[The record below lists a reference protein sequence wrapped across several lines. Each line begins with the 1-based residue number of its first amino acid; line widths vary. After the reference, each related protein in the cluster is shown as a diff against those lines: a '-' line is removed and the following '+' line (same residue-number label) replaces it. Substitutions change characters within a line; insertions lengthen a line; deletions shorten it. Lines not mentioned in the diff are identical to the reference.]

1 MARETPPL
9 LAVGWWMMWAVK
21 LVIMGRFLFIV
32 ALLGALS
39 SWAQTPAGT
48 RWAEL
53 TAKREKLTS
62 YHQEFDIVRTYA
74 ANGGQR
80 AAQRQLILDAAGAR
94 WRERTVSGSENLVRL
109 YDGQALFS
117 FEEGAREYVRAKST
131 APGETP
137 LPTAYRFGEPEWTA
151 AVELP
156 RQPCKITGHP
166 CVILEVPLKGKE
178 MPGAGA
184 NAPRML
190 PGTMRLLAD
199 AETGLLVSYEA
210 SQEVQAPTGG
220 YRQETRLALK
230 QMHFGKAALASLFTV
245 PANFREVTEFTPW
258 NAAKLMEQFGGKPAP
273 ALQLKGIDGKAISL
287 APYGATGQGK
297 IVLLDFWA
305 TWCPPCRAD
314 APVLDKLYQQH
325 SKDLAIVGISVSEE
339 RVIVEKFLR
348 EYPRAYPVALTTE
361 NELSRPYQAG
371 PLPLYLVID
380 REGKLAAAV
389 EGDQGIAELRRLL
402 KKAGLD
408 TE

>member
-1 MARETPPL
+1 M
-9 LAVGWWMMWAVK
+9 
-21 LVIMGRFLFIV
+21 ILF

-39 SWAQTPAGT
+39 SAAQTPAGT

-53 TAKREKLTS
+53 TAKREKLSS
-62 YHQEFDIVRTYA
+62 YHQEFEISRSYA
-74 ANGGQR
+74 VPGGQR
-80 AAQRQLILDAAGAR
+80 AAQRQLTLDAAGAR

-117 FEEGAREYVRAKST
+117 FEEGTPEYLRGKLP
-131 APGETP
+131 APGEPP
-137 LPTAYRFGEPEWTA
+137 LPTAYRFGEPEWTK

-156 RQPCKITGHP
+156 RQPCGVVART
-166 CVILEVPLKGKE
+166 CLTLDVPLKGRE
-178 MPGAGA
+178 MAGGAA

-199 AETGLLVSYEA
+199 AETGLLVSYQA

-220 YRQETRLALK
+220 YRQETRLTLK
-230 QMHFGKAALASLFTV
+230 RMTFGKPALASLFTL
-245 PANFREVTEFTPW
+245 PANFREVAEFTPW
-258 NAAKLMEQFGGKPAP
+258 NAAKIQQQFAGKPAP
-273 ALQLKGIDGKAISL
+273 AFVVKGLDGKAISL
-287 APYGATGQGK
+287 ASYKGK

-314 APVLDKLYQQH
+314 APALEKLHQQH
-325 SKDLAIVGISVSEE
+325 QDLAIIGISVSEE
-339 RVIVEKFLR
+339 RATVEKFLR
-348 EYPRAYPVALTTE
+348 EYPRGYPVALTTE

-380 REGKLAAAV
+380 REGKLTAAV
-389 EGDQGIAELRRLL
+389 EGDQGMAQLRRLL
-402 KKAGLD
+402 KQAGLE

>member
-1 MARETPPL
+1 M
-9 LAVGWWMMWAVK
+9 
-21 LVIMGRFLFIV
+21 ILF

-39 SWAQTPAGT
+39 SAAQTPAGT

-53 TAKREKLTS
+53 TAKREKLSS
-62 YHQEFDIVRTYA
+62 YHQEFEISRSYA
-74 ANGGQR
+74 VPGGQR
-80 AAQRQLILDAAGAR
+80 AAQRQLTLDAAGAR

-117 FEEGAREYVRAKST
+117 FEEGTPEYLRGKLP
-131 APGETP
+131 APGEPP
-137 LPTAYRFGEPEWTA
+137 LPTAYRFGEPEWTK

-156 RQPCKITGHP
+156 RQPCGVVART
-166 CVILEVPLKGKE
+166 CLTLDVPLKGRE
-178 MPGAGA
+178 MAGGAA

-199 AETGLLVSYEA
+199 AETGLLVSYQA

-220 YRQETRLALK
+220 YRQETRLTLK
-230 QMHFGKAALASLFTV
+230 RMTFGKPALASLFTL
-245 PANFREVTEFTPW
+245 PANFREVAEFTPW
-258 NAAKLMEQFGGKPAP
+258 NAAKIQQQFAGKPAP
-273 ALQLKGIDGKAISL
+273 AFVAKGLDGKAISL
-287 APYGATGQGK
+287 ASYKGK

-314 APVLDKLYQQH
+314 APALEKLHQQH
-325 SKDLAIVGISVSEE
+325 QDLAIIGISVSEE
-339 RVIVEKFLR
+339 RATVEKFLR
-348 EYPRAYPVALTTE
+348 EYPRGYPVALTTE

-380 REGKLAAAV
+380 REGKLTAAV
-389 EGDQGIAELRRLL
+389 EGDQGMAQLRRLL
-402 KKAGLD
+402 KQAGLE

>member
-1 MARETPPL
+1 M
-9 LAVGWWMMWAVK
+9 
-21 LVIMGRFLFIV
+21 ILF

-39 SWAQTPAGT
+39 SAAQTPAGT

-53 TAKREKLTS
+53 TAKREKLSS
-62 YHQEFDIVRTYA
+62 YHQEFEISRSYA
-74 ANGGQR
+74 VPGGQR
-80 AAQRQLILDAAGAR
+80 AAQRQLTLDAAGAR

-117 FEEGAREYVRAKST
+117 FEEGTPEYLRGKLP
-131 APGETP
+131 APGEPP
-137 LPTAYRFGEPEWTA
+137 LPTAYRFGEPEWTK

-156 RQPCKITGHP
+156 RQPCGVVART
-166 CVILEVPLKGKE
+166 CLTLDVPLKGRE
-178 MPGAGA
+178 MAGGAA

-199 AETGLLVSYEA
+199 AETGLLVSYQA

-220 YRQETRLALK
+220 YRQETRLTLK
-230 QMHFGKAALASLFTV
+230 RMTFGKPALASLFTL
-245 PANFREVTEFTPW
+245 PANFREVAEFTPW
-258 NAAKLMEQFGGKPAP
+258 NAAKIQQQFAGKPAP
-273 ALQLKGIDGKAISL
+273 AFVAKGLDGKAISL
-287 APYGATGQGK
+287 ASYKGK

-314 APVLDKLYQQH
+314 APALEKLHQQH
-325 SKDLAIVGISVSEE
+325 QDLAIIGISVSEE
-339 RVIVEKFLR
+339 RATVEKFLR
-348 EYPRAYPVALTTE
+348 EYPRGYPVALTTE

-380 REGKLAAAV
+380 RDGKLAAAV
-389 EGDQGIAELRRLL
+389 EGDQGMAQLRRLL
-402 KKAGLD
+402 KQAGLE

>member
-1 MARETPPL
+1 M
-9 LAVGWWMMWAVK
+9 
-21 LVIMGRFLFIV
+21 ILF

-39 SWAQTPAGT
+39 SAAQTPAGT

-53 TAKREKLTS
+53 TAKREKLSS
-62 YHQEFDIVRTYA
+62 YHQEFEISRSYA
-74 ANGGQR
+74 VPGGQR
-80 AAQRQLILDAAGAR
+80 AAQRQLTLDAAGAR

-117 FEEGAREYVRAKST
+117 FEEGTPEYLRGKLP
-131 APGETP
+131 APGEPP
-137 LPTAYRFGEPEWTA
+137 LPTAYRFGEPEWTK

-156 RQPCKITGHP
+156 RQPCGVVART
-166 CVILEVPLKGKE
+166 CLTLDVPLKGRE
-178 MPGAGA
+178 MAGGAA

-199 AETGLLVSYEA
+199 AETGLLVSYQA

-220 YRQETRLALK
+220 YRQETRLTLK
-230 QMHFGKAALASLFTV
+230 RMTFGKPALASLFTL
-245 PANFREVTEFTPW
+245 PANFREVAEFTPW
-258 NAAKLMEQFGGKPAP
+258 NAAKIQQQFAGKPAP
-273 ALQLKGIDGKAISL
+273 AFVAKGLDGKAISL
-287 APYGATGQGK
+287 ASYKGK

-314 APVLDKLYQQH
+314 APALEKLHQQH
-325 SKDLAIVGISVSEE
+325 QDLAIIGISVSEE
-339 RVIVEKFLR
+339 RATVEKFLR
-348 EYPRAYPVALTTE
+348 EYPRGYPVALTTE

-380 REGKLAAAV
+380 REGELAAAV
-389 EGDQGIAELRRLL
+389 EGDQGMAQLRRLL
-402 KKAGLD
+402 KQAGLE

>member
-1 MARETPPL
+1 M
-9 LAVGWWMMWAVK
+9 
-21 LVIMGRFLFIV
+21 ILF

-39 SWAQTPAGT
+39 SAAQTPAGT

-53 TAKREKLTS
+53 TAKREKLSS
-62 YHQEFDIVRTYA
+62 YHQEFEISRSYA
-74 ANGGQR
+74 VPGGQR
-80 AAQRQLILDAAGAR
+80 AAQRQLTLDAAGAR

-117 FEEGAREYVRAKST
+117 FEEGTPEYLRGKLP
-131 APGETP
+131 APGEPP
-137 LPTAYRFGEPEWTA
+137 LPTAYRFGEPEWTK

-156 RQPCKITGHP
+156 RQPCGVVART
-166 CVILEVPLKGKE
+166 CLTLDVPLKGRE
-178 MPGAGA
+178 MAGGAA

-199 AETGLLVSYEA
+199 AETGLLVSYQA

-220 YRQETRLALK
+220 YRQETRLTLK
-230 QMHFGKAALASLFTV
+230 RMTFGKPALASLFTL
-245 PANFREVTEFTPW
+245 PANFREVAEFTPW
-258 NAAKLMEQFGGKPAP
+258 NAAKIQQQFAGKPAP
-273 ALQLKGIDGKAISL
+273 AFVVKGLDGKAISL
-287 APYGATGQGK
+287 ASFKGK

-314 APVLDKLYQQH
+314 APALEKLHQQH
-325 SKDLAIVGISVSEE
+325 QDLAIIGISVSEE
-339 RVIVEKFLR
+339 RATVEKFLR
-348 EYPRAYPVALTTE
+348 EYPRGYPVALTTE

-380 REGKLAAAV
+380 REGKLTAAV
-389 EGDQGIAELRRLL
+389 EGDQGMAQLRRLL
-402 KKAGLD
+402 KQAGLE

>member
-1 MARETPPL
+1 M
-9 LAVGWWMMWAVK
+9 
-21 LVIMGRFLFIV
+21 ILF

-39 SWAQTPAGT
+39 SAAQTPAGT

-53 TAKREKLTS
+53 TAKREKLSS
-62 YHQEFDIVRTYA
+62 YHQEFEISRSYA
-74 ANGGQR
+74 VPGGQR
-80 AAQRQLILDAAGAR
+80 AAQRQLTLDAAGAR

-117 FEEGAREYVRAKST
+117 FEEGTPEYLRGKLP
-131 APGETP
+131 APGEPP
-137 LPTAYRFGEPEWTA
+137 LPTAYRFGEPEWTK

-156 RQPCKITGHP
+156 RQPCGVVART
-166 CVILEVPLKGKE
+166 CLTLDVPLKGRE
-178 MPGAGA
+178 MAGGAA

-199 AETGLLVSYEA
+199 AETGLLVSYQA

-220 YRQETRLALK
+220 YRQETRLTLK
-230 QMHFGKAALASLFTV
+230 RMTFGKPALASLFTL
-245 PANFREVTEFTPW
+245 PANFREVAEFTPW
-258 NAAKLMEQFGGKPAP
+258 NAAKIQQQFAGKPAP
-273 ALQLKGIDGKAISL
+273 AFVAKGLDGKAISL
-287 APYGATGQGK
+287 ASYKGK

-314 APVLDKLYQQH
+314 APALEKLHQQH
-325 SKDLAIVGISVSEE
+325 QDLAIIGISVSEE
-339 RVIVEKFLR
+339 RATVEKFLR
-348 EYPRAYPVALTTE
+348 EYPRGYPVALTTE

-389 EGDQGIAELRRLL
+389 EGDQGMAQLRRLL
-402 KKAGLD
+402 KQAGLE